1 MDYMLLVGVDAGGTK
16 TASVSA
22 ECVSGKGKILNR
34 YVTKGANFHNVGL
47 RRAYSRI
54 ATAVR
59 EVSGDRKP
67 DVVVLGIAGLDSKY
81 DEIVL
86 RETLKDLGGKVVMDN
101 DSFFVLYGNVK
112 GGKGAVTI
120 SGTGSVVLGYDG
132 TNKIRAE
139 GAGWFLSDTG
149 SAYWVG
155 REALRYVT
163 RVLQGREEG
172 SPMVE
177 RIMRSIR
184 AKDLDDIIYWA
195 YHKGHRVERVAGIAK
210 VVDSSSEAGDMKAKE
225 LLRRGAELL
234 AEAAVYVARIVNVDQ
249 VIISGGMFSS
259 TTYTNSFREVLSRF
273 NLETRRTEVSP
284 EYGALLYASR
294 LKGCDLIT

>member
-1 MDYMLLVGVDAGGTK
+1 MQEALRQPP
-16 TASVSA
+16 SPA

-132 TNKIRAE
+132 TTRS
-139 GAGWFLSDTG
+139 GPRVRDGSCRTQVQPTG
-149 SAYWVG
+149 LGG
-155 REALRYVT
+155 RPYGYVT

-184 AKDLDDIIYWA
+184 AKDLDDIIYWV
-195 YHKGHRVERVAGIAK
+195 YHKAHRG
-210 VVDSSSEAGDMKAKE
+210 
-225 LLRRGAELL
+225 
-234 AEAAVYVARIVNVDQ
+234 
-249 VIISGGMFSS
+249 
-259 TTYTNSFREVLSRF
+259 
-273 NLETRRTEVSP
+273 
-284 EYGALLYASR
+284 
-294 LKGCDLIT
+294 